1 VQWAVNRPMPAH
13 SPVCF
18 YEMLQ
23 MRIVMFFAN
32 SDQTQPDQN
41 SGISWARSNVLPWI
55 QVNRGPVRRLPCP
68 TQPAATPRC
77 TQREPHTEGKYEE
90 ACSS

>member
-1 VQWAVNRPMPAH
+1 MPAH
-13 SPVCF
+13 SPVCS

-32 SDQTQPDQN
+32 SDQRIPTRIPASAGHAPKRPTMDPA
-41 SGISWARSNVLPWI
+41 I
-55 QVNRGPVRRLPCP
+55 RGPVRRLPCP
-68 TQPAATPRC
+68 TQPAATPRSN
-77 TQREPHTEGKYEE
+77 QREPHIEGKYEK